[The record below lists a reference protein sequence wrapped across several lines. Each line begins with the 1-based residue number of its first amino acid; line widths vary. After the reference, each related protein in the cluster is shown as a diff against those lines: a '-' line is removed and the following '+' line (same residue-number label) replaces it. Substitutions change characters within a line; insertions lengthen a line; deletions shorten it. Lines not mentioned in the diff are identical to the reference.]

1 MARPTTA
8 MRIARQLSLA
18 VLAVVIATL
27 LTFPLASKVVHS
39 RDLLFIAAVVLISRS
54 EGVASGICVALLS
67 VICFDWYFDQT
78 PHVLDFTVGNGL
90 RIVVFIAV
98 SLMITFLDRQRR
110 RASDRLV
117 TTNVDLQKAL
127 AEVKTL
133 RGILPICSYCKKI
146 RTEPETWVAIDNY
159 IRRHSEAEFSHG
171 VCPECLRKH
180 FPEVSH

>member
-1 MARPTTA
+1 MTRPMPA

-18 VLAVVIATL
+18 VLAVAIATL

-54 EGVASGICVALLS
+54 EGAISGICVALLS
-67 VICFDWYFDQT
+67 VIAFDWYFDQT
-78 PHVLDFTVGNGL
+78 PHVLDLTVGNGL
-90 RIVVFIAV
+90 RIAAFVAV
-98 SLMITFLDRQRR
+98 SLMITLLDRQRR
-110 RASDRLV
+110 RASDLLV
-117 TTNVDLQKAL
+117 TTNVELQRAL

-159 IRRHSEAEFSHG
+159 MRRHSEAEFSHG

-180 FPEVSH
+180 FPEVSR